1 MNPVSPQSPMKSW
14 IQWTQKVF
22 FTNFSA
28 VPAGPLR
35 AVGQRAVPGMNQIT
49 QVSQRKPAPVR
60 ALICLVC
67 LISLICL
74 NPAGVLADDMR
85 RSFAVQAEK
94 RAQMEEKAREEL
106 ARARSEAKERT
117 RQIKQDKDALSAAI
131 QDLKNRNNT
140 LEKNN
145 QELAQLIQDRQA
157 AREALNEELALSRAE
172 NRELSGFVRS
182 AAKDLEGLL
191 LQSPQ
196 SALSGNGHGFLAPV
210 IQAERFPSMT
220 DIRAMTDAWFD
231 EIFAAGQVR
240 IVNGPIVDRQG
251 LDQEARILMLG
262 NFTGI
267 YVLEQ
272 ADAPKPEVGFLLYFD
287 ADQRFFALSRL
298 PEAATVRR
306 IQAYLAGERPDVPVD
321 ISRGTALRQYT
332 LELDLA
338 KQIPK
343 GGPIVWPILG
353 ILGLALLIL
362 LERLVF
368 FFRKQMTP
376 EPFMDKLRGL
386 VAAGDWEGCEALCQS
401 RKNKW
406 IPEILLT
413 ALAFRDH
420 TRQDMENALQEA
432 ILGEIPAIERFV
444 STLGMLAAIAPLLGL
459 LGTVTGMINTFHV
472 ITYYGAGDPKMMSG
486 GISEALV
493 TTMLG
498 LTVAIPIMLF
508 HTLLSRRVETQI
520 GQMEEKAVA
529 FVNMVFKA
537 RNECCRP

>member
-1 MNPVSPQSPMKSW
+1 MNPGRSMTSKKNDCQARVL
-14 IQWTQKVF
+14 IC
-22 FTNFSA
+22 
-28 VPAGPLR
+28 
-35 AVGQRAVPGMNQIT
+35 
-49 QVSQRKPAPVR
+49 
-60 ALICLVC
+60 LICLVAV
-67 LISLICL
+67 ICL
-74 NPAGVLADDMR
+74 NPAGGLARDMR
-85 RSFAVQAEK
+85 QSFAVQAEK
-94 RAQMEEKAREEL
+94 RAQMEEKARQEL
-106 ARARSEAKERT
+106 AAAKAEAQERT
-117 RQIKQDKDALSAAI
+117 RQIKQDKDALTAAI
-131 QDLKNRNNT
+131 QELKNRNST
-140 LEKNN
+140 LETGNR
-145 QELAQLIQDRQA
+145 ELAKQIQEQQA
-157 AREALNEELALSRAE
+157 ATAALNEELALSRAE
-172 NRELSGFVRS
+172 NRELSGFIRS

-196 SALSGNGHGFLAPV
+196 SALSKSRHGFLDPV
-210 IQAERFPSMT
+210 IHEDRFPSMT
-220 DIRAMTDAWFD
+220 DIRAMADAWFE
-231 EIFAAGQVR
+231 EIAASGQVR
-240 IVNGPIVDRQG
+240 TVTGTIIDRQG
-251 LDQEARILMLG
+251 LEQEARILMLG

-267 YVLEQ
+267 YVLAQPGSPE
-272 ADAPKPEVGFLLYFD
+272 PEVGFLLYSD
-287 ADQRFFALSRL
+287 AGQRFFALSRL
-298 PEAATVRR
+298 PDKGTVKQIRG
-306 IQAYLAGERPDVPVD
+306 YLAGERPDVPVD

-338 KQIPK
+338 EQISK
-343 GGPIVWPILG
+343 GGPIVWPILV

-362 LERLVF
+362 LERVVF
-368 FFRKQMTP
+368 FSRRQMKP
-376 EPFMDKLRGL
+376 EPFMDKLRSL
-386 VAAGDWEGCEALCQS
+386 VAAGDWEGCDALCRS

-406 IPEILLT
+406 IPGILLT

-432 ILGEIPAIERFV
+432 ILGKIPAIERFV

-520 GQMEEKAVA
+520 SQMEEKAVA

-537 RNECCRP
+537 RNECCRH

>member
-1 MNPVSPQSPMKSW
+1 MNLMNPARLMKSL
-14 IQWTQKVF
+14 IKKENAFQDSVLIF
-22 FTNFSA
+22 LA
-28 VPAGPLR
+28 CL
-35 AVGQRAVPGMNQIT
+35 IL
-49 QVSQRKPAPVR
+49 
-60 ALICLVC
+60 LICFC
-67 LISLICL
+67 PS
-74 NPAGVLADDMR
+74 GVAARDMR
-85 RSFAVQAEK
+85 QSFAVQAEK
-94 RAQMEEKAREEL
+94 RARMEEKARQEL
-106 ARARSEAKERT
+106 AGAKAEAQERT
-117 RQIKQDKDALSAAI
+117 RQIKQDKDALTAAI
-131 QDLKNRNNT
+131 QDLKNRNKA
-140 LEKNN
+140 LEKDNG
-145 QELAQLIQDRQA
+145 ELAQLIQDRQA
-157 AREALNEELALSRAE
+157 LRESLLEKLVLSRAE
-172 NRELSGFVRS
+172 NRELSGFIRS
-182 AAKDLEGLL
+182 AAKDLEALL
-191 LQSPQ
+191 IQSPQ
-196 SALSGNGHGFLAPV
+196 SALSDNRHGFLAPV
-210 IQAERFPSMT
+210 IHEERFPAMA
-220 DIRAMTDAWFD
+220 DIRAMADAWFH
-231 EIFAAGQVR
+231 EITAAGQVR
-240 IVNGPIVDRQG
+240 TVTGTIIDRQG
-251 LDQEARILMLG
+251 LDREARILMLG

-267 YVLEQ
+267 YVLES
-272 ADAPKPEVGFLLYFD
+272 ADTGEPEMGFLLYSD
-287 ADQRFFALSRL
+287 NSQRFFALSRL
-298 PEAATVRR
+298 PDAGTVRQ

-338 KQIPK
+338 EQVPK

-353 ILGLALLIL
+353 ILGLALIIL

-368 FFRKQMTP
+368 FFRRQMKS
-376 EPFMDKLRGL
+376 EPFMDKLRSL
-386 VAAGDWEGCEALCQS
+386 VAAGDWEGSEALCRA

-406 IPEILLT
+406 IPRILLT

-537 RNECCRP
+537 RNDCRP